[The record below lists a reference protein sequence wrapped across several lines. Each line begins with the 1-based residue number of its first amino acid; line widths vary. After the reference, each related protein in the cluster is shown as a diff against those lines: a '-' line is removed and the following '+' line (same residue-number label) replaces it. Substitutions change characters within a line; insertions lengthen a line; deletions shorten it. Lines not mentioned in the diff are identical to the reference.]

1 MENKWCKH
9 NQMPMIGNYVMC
21 PYLKFE
27 TPKGVFTGKFNYIC
41 TKDNKN
47 CEVKIDGE
55 QNNKRAKN

>member
-9 NQMPMIGNYVMC
+9 NQMPMVGNYVMC

-47 CEVKIDGE
+47 CEVKINE
-55 QNNKRAKN
+55 R